1 MAPYPRVEPK
11 DVTRVTGPD
20 QTDPSA
26 RPLASLARLNV
37 TGVFLAT
44 LALMLVAL
52 FAPGIVGGALLLA
65 LVAALAALMART
77 WPVQAPR
84 TRALRLA
91 VLALLTVVALIK
103 IL

>member
-1 MAPYPRVEPK
+1 MAPYPRMEPK

-20 QTDPSA
+20 QTDPLA
-26 RPLASLARLNV
+26 RLARLNV

-52 FAPGIVGGALLLA
+52 FAPGVIGGALLLA

-91 VLALLTVVALIK
+91 VLVLLATVALIK